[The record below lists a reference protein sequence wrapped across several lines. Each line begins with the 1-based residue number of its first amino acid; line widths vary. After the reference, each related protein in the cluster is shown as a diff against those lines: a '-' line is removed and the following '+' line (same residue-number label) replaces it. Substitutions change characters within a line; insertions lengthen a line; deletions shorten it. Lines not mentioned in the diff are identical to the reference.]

1 MSISNKILLLIV
13 MMVTACTAFADA
25 PYITN
30 NIAEN
35 RGRIQNGDIS
45 CEVSRPQATINV
57 GAYGNNGSEYLY
69 ANDDKGGYVSISIPL
84 GGDDKMAESCERLA
98 DLSRRQKELQIKR
111 LEMEMDRMEKN
122 QQMDSQ
128 RAMQVDP

>member
-1 MSISNKILLLIV
+1 MSISNKILLLILT
-13 MMVTACTAFADA
+13 MMTSWFALADA

-57 GAYGNNGSEYLY
+57 GAYGNNGSEYRY

>member
-1 MSISNKILLLIV
+1 MSTSNKILLLIV
-13 MMVTACTAFADA
+13 TMMTSWFALADA

-57 GAYGNNGSEYLY
+57 GAYGNNGSEYRY

>member
-13 MMVTACTAFADA
+13 MMVTACAAFADA

-57 GAYGNNGSEYLY
+57 GAYGNNGSEYRY

>member
-13 MMVTACTAFADA
+13 MMVTAWTAFADA

-45 CEVSRPQATINV
+45 CEVGRPQATINV
-57 GAYGNNGSEYLY
+57 GAYGNNGSEYRY

>member
-1 MSISNKILLLIV
+1 MSISNKILLFIV
-13 MMVTACTAFADA
+13 TLVAAGTAFADA

-57 GAYGNNGSEYLY
+57 GAYGNNGSEYRY

>member
-57 GAYGNNGSEYLY
+57 GAYGNNGSEYHY
-69 ANDDKGGYVSISIPL
+69 ANDDKGSYVSISIPL

>member
-1 MSISNKILLLIV
+1 MSISNKIILLVI

-57 GAYGNNGSEYLY
+57 GAYGNNGSEYRY

>member
-57 GAYGNNGSEYLY
+57 GAYGNNGSEYHY

>member
-1 MSISNKILLLIV
+1 MSISNKILLFIV
-13 MMVTACTAFADA
+13 TMVTACTAFADA

-57 GAYGNNGSEYLY
+57 GAYGNNGSEYRY

>member
-57 GAYGNNGSEYLY
+57 GAYGNNGSEYRY

>member
-1 MSISNKILLLIV
+1 MSISNKVLLLILT
-13 MMVTACTAFADA
+13 MMASWFALADA

-57 GAYGNNGSEYLY
+57 GAYGNNGSEYRY

>member
-1 MSISNKILLLIV
+1 MSISNKILLLVV
-13 MMVTACTAFADA
+13 MMVTTCTAFADA

-57 GAYGNNGSEYLY
+57 GAYGNNGSEYRY

>member
-1 MSISNKILLLIV
+1 MSISNKILLVIV

-57 GAYGNNGSEYLY
+57 GAYGNNGSEYRY

>member
-13 MMVTACTAFADA
+13 MMVTAGAAFADA

-57 GAYGNNGSEYLY
+57 GAYGNNGSEYRY